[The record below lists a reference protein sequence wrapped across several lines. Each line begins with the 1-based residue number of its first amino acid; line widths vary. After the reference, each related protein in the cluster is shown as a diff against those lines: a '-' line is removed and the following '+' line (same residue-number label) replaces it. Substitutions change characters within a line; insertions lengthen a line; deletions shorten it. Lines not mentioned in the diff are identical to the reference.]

1 MQIGIL
7 GGGQLGRLLALA
19 GYPLGIRTELYDP
32 SPEACA
38 GQVAPLISAPYGDWD
53 ALARLVE
60 GKQCVTY
67 EFENVPLETAQWL
80 AERVPIRPTPRA
92 LEIFQDRLLEKQ
104 YLNSIGIP
112 TPAFA
117 PIDPAYP
124 ESALETVEL
133 PCVVKTRRFGYD
145 GKGQGMAHTREEY
158 LSLVQQLQPHALIVE
173 AFVPFDREVSAI
185 GVRSLTGE
193 VAVYPL
199 VENRHREGILRVS
212 IPDLTRPA
220 PLASR
225 EEGRTAR
232 VPQHASASPFTEGRQ
247 GSEVYG
253 YISCLLQS
261 LDYVGVV
268 ALEMFQVGEQL
279 LANEV
284 APRVHNSGHWTIEGA
299 ETSQFEN
306 HLRAILGLPL
316 GSVAPRGYCA
326 MVNLI
331 GVIPPF
337 EAILRVPNAH
347 LHLYGKSP
355 RPGRKVG
362 HITLR
367 ADSLDERDR
376 LLEQVLEIVEN
387 SL

>member
-1 MQIGIL
+1 MQIGVL
-7 GGGQLGRLLALA
+7 GGGQLGRMLALA

-32 SPEACA
+32 NPDACA
-38 GQVAPLISAPYGDWD
+38 GQVAPLRSASYNDWD
-53 ALARLVE
+53 ALAQLAE
-60 GKQCVTY
+60 GKQCITY
-67 EFENVPLETAQWL
+67 EFENVPLETARWL
-80 AERVPIRPTPRA
+80 SERVPVRPTPCA

-104 YLNSIGIP
+104 FLNSIGVP

-117 PIDPAYP
+117 PIDPAQP
-124 ESALETVEL
+124 ESALEATGL

-145 GKGQGMAHTREEY
+145 GRGQGVAHTREEY

-173 AFVPFDREVSAI
+173 AFVPFDREASAI
-185 GVRSLTGE
+185 GVRALTGE

-212 IPDLTRPA
+212 IVDADTPTHSD
-220 PLASR
+220 
-225 EEGRTAR
+225 
-232 VPQHASASPFTEGRQ
+232 
-247 GSEVYG
+247 
-253 YISCLLQS
+253 YISRLLQS

-268 ALEMFQVGEQL
+268 ALEMFQLGEQL

-316 GSVAPRGYCA
+316 GSVALRGYCA

-331 GVIPPF
+331 GAILPI
-337 EAILRVPNAH
+337 EAILKIPNAH
-347 LHLYGKSP
+347 LHLYDKSP

-367 ADSLDERDR
+367 CDTREERDR
-376 LLEQVLEIVEN
+376 LLEQVLREVEHSDS
-387 SL
+387 SLRSE